1 MARELLMKSSDYW
14 VKTAWGLFLI
24 TLLSI
29 SIFFDTWSSIVETWY
44 RSSTYNHGFVI
55 APISLWLCWSRR
67 STYLT
72 LCPTISWIALTAVI
86 ANGFLWLVADL
97 VNIQVV
103 KQFAVVGM
111 LISGFWVIL
120 GDRVASSILFPLGYL
135 FFMVPVGSDLI
146 APLMEFTATFSVYL
160 IRLTGIPVFREGLN
174 LSLTSGN
181 WTVAEACSGINY
193 LIASISLG
201 FVYAYITF
209 SSYWK
214 RALFVLLAIIVP
226 VLANGIRAFLIV
238 MLGHFSNM
246 TLAVGVDHI
255 IYGALFFGL
264 VMMLLFYLSSFWKDP
279 PICQTQDL
287 LRSKQGTITTFANQ
301 AFFSALFLIGFLNL
315 IWPVGSVWLSKAQQ
329 VPENNGLDQKIAFSG
344 KGWESVQ
351 DPQWGWSPHFN
362 GVSVDSMMYFSNGQA
377 IFGIY
382 RASFGRESQ
391 EEAELVNSQNVLV
404 TSVQHNAWKTV
415 QTSTVQLMEYDGKPL
430 LVEQAVLGGSER
442 NLVVLRWYQIGAHN
456 TADPYR
462 AKWLQLI
469 KRLSKDSSSELQ
481 IILLVEAPRD
491 DYQQAQL
498 FLKKIAQSWLAV
510 K

>member
-1 MARELLMKSSDYW
+1 MKLSDYW
-14 VKTAWGLFLI
+14 VKTACGLFLI

-29 SIFFDTWSSIVETWY
+29 SIFFDTWRSIVETWY
-44 RSSTYNHGFVI
+44 RSSSYNHGFVI

-72 LCPTISWIALTAVI
+72 LYPAISWMALIAVI

-111 LISGFWVIL
+111 LISGFWTIL
-120 GDRVASSILFPLGYL
+120 GNHITLNILFPLGYL
-135 FFMVPVGSDLI
+135 FFMVPVGADLI

-209 SSYWK
+209 SRYWK
-214 RALFVLLAIIVP
+214 RVLFVLLAIVIP
-226 VLANGIRAFLIV
+226 VLANGVRAYLIV

-264 VMMLLFYLSSFWKDP
+264 VMMLLFYVSSFWKDP
-279 PICQTQDL
+279 QICQIHDL
-287 LRSKQGTITTFANQ
+287 SKSQQGTVTTFTNK
-301 AFFSALFLIGFLNL
+301 AFFSALCLVGFLNL
-315 IWPVGSVWLSKAQQ
+315 VWPVGSVWLSKTQQ
-329 VPENNGLDQKIAFSG
+329 APESTRLDQNIAFSG
-344 KGWESVQ
+344 KGWQSVQ

-362 GVSVDSMMYFSNGQA
+362 GVSADSMVYFSNGQT

-391 EEAELVNSQNVLV
+391 GGAELVNSQNVLV
-404 TSVQHNAWKTV
+404 TSAQRNTWKTV
-415 QTSTVQLMEYDGKPL
+415 QTGTVQLMEYDNKPL
-430 LVEQAVLGGSER
+430 VIDQSVLGGNER

-469 KRLSKDSSSELQ
+469 KRLSKDSSPELQ
-481 IILLVEAPRD
+481 VILVIEAPRD
-491 DYQQAQL
+491 DYQQAKL
-498 FLKKIAQSWLAV
+498 VSKKIAQSWLTV